1 VRVSEASR
9 EAAVARFIE
18 RMALALTES
27 GVPRMPSRVFCR
39 LLANDS
45 GKATATQLA
54 ESLRVSPAAISG
66 AVRYL
71 DQVGLIVRARDPG
84 ERRDHYEVRDDI
96 WYDVYGNRDKQ
107 FKHWSDVMADG
118 IAAVG
123 ADTPAGAR
131 LAKTQRFFEFL
142 RKAMP
147 DLMER
152 WRAEEESAR

>member
-9 EAAVARFIE
+9 EAAIARFIE

-39 LLANDS
+39 LLVNDS
-45 GKATATQLA
+45 GKATAAELA
-54 ESLRVSPAAISG
+54 ESLQVSPAAISG

-71 DQVGLIVRARDPG
+71 DQVGLISRARDPG
-84 ERRDHYEVRDDI
+84 ERRDHYEVRDNI
-96 WYDVYGNRDKQ
+96 WYEVYGDRDRQ
-107 FKHWSDVMADG
+107 FQQWGEVMAEG

-123 ADTPAGAR
+123 EGTPAGER

-147 DLMER
+147 ELMER
-152 WRAEEESAR
+152 WRAEEEGL

>member
-1 VRVSEASR
+1 MTEASR
-9 EAAVARFIE
+9 SAAAAKFVE
-18 RMALALTES
+18 RMALALLES

-39 LLANDS
+39 LLVTDS
-45 GKATATQLA
+45 GKATASELA

-71 DQVGLIVRARDPG
+71 DQVGLIARGRDPG

-96 WYDVYGNRDKQ
+96 WYEVYGNRDKQ
-107 FKHWSDVMADG
+107 FEHWSNVMAEG

-123 ADTPAGAR
+123 ANTPAGRR

-147 DLMER
+147 ELMEK
-152 WRAEEESAR
+152 WRAEEESL

>member
-9 EAAVARFIE
+9 EAAIARFIE

-39 LLANDS
+39 LLVNDS
-45 GKATATQLA
+45 GKATAAELA
-54 ESLRVSPAAISG
+54 ESLQVSPAAISG

-71 DQVGLIVRARDPG
+71 DQVGLISRARDPG
-84 ERRDHYEVRDDI
+84 ERRDHYEVRDNI
-96 WYDVYGNRDKQ
+96 WYEVYGDRDRQ
-107 FKHWSDVMADG
+107 LQHWGDVMAEG

-123 ADTPAGAR
+123 EGTPAGER

-147 DLMER
+147 ELMER
-152 WRAEEESAR
+152 WRAEEEGL